1 MSITGITVMLFHR
14 DLRIID
20 HRGLEAAA
28 KTSHP
33 VLPLFVFTP
42 RQVTSNPYK
51 STPAIQFMLESLE
64 DLDAELRAHYGVNL
78 TVAYGNTDDILTAIH
93 RKVPIAALVETA
105 DYTPYAKQRTAELGK
120 WCERAGAE
128 FIQVHDSYLLEPGT
142 LRNKSGKTF
151 QKFTPFYETARV
163 KHIDA
168 PLTGKPKCTMYK
180 FTTKS
185 KGTRKVAFVGHTN
198 LESMFRRLVPSPNP
212 DLATHGGRKVA
223 LELLKHLP
231 TNYGK
236 THDIPSISTSMLSAH
251 NHFGTVSIRE
261 VYAAADGMTEYRRQL
276 WWRDFYG
283 HIMNDFETLYGV
295 SPYEFQ
301 DKWSDSDAADAAFED
316 WKRAKTGVPLVDA
329 GMTQLLKTGYIH
341 NRVRLAVSSWLVKEK
356 HVHWRRGERF
366 FAQHL
371 VDYDPAQNMMNWIWV
386 ASVLPFASAPFRR
399 VDPVTTAKK
408 FDPDNEYIN
417 TWLDEDDT
425 EED

>member
-1 MSITGITVMLFHR
+1 MTELCVMLFHR

-42 RQVTSNPYK
+42 QQVTSNPYK

-64 DLDAELRAHYGVNL
+64 DLDRELREHYGVGL
-78 TVAYGNTDDILTAIH
+78 TVAYGNTDDILSAIH

-105 DYTPYAKQRTAELGK
+105 DYTPFAKRRTAELGK
-120 WCERAGAE
+120 WCERTGAE
-128 FIQVHDSYLLEPGT
+128 FIQVHDSYLLEPGSI
-142 LRNKSGKTF
+142 RNKSGKTF

-163 KHIDA
+163 KHIDS
-168 PLTGKPKCTMYK
+168 PSTGKPKCKMYK
-180 FTTKS
+180 FGTKS
-185 KGTRKVAFVGHTN
+185 KGTRKVAFSGHTN

-212 DLATHGGRKVA
+212 DLATHGGRSVA

-231 TNYGK
+231 SSYGK

-261 VYAAADGMTEYRRQL
+261 VYTAADGMTEFRRQL

-283 HIMNDFETLYGV
+283 HIMNDFETLYKT

-301 DKWSDSDAADAAFED
+301 SKWTDSDAADEAFES
-316 WKRAKTGVPLVDA
+316 WKQAKTGVPLVDA
-329 GMTQLLKTGYIH
+329 GITQLLKTGYIH

-399 VDPVTTAKK
+399 VDPVSTAKK
-408 FDPDNEYIN
+408 FDPDNEYIK
-417 TWLDEDDT
+417 TWLGDKK
-425 EED
+425 